1 MRRILLAS
9 ALAVLVGGT
18 AVSGVAVSNAALAQE
33 NETPESL
40 AAEGLQQVLRA
51 VELFISTIPIYEAPE
66 VLPNGDIIIRR
77 VQPDNGPTDKD
88 ADKED
93 DSTTKDI

>member
-9 ALAVLVGGT
+9 ALAALVGGT
-18 AVSGVAVSNAALAQE
+18 AVSGVALAE
-33 NETPESL
+33 EKNSPESL

-51 VELFISTIPIYEAPE
+51 VEMFISNIPLYEAPE

-77 VQPDNGPTDKD
+77 VQPEDGPKNDD
-88 ADKED
+88 ADKGGHG
-93 DSTTKDI
+93 TTKDI